1 MYACRTTKKKLASLT
16 PLLLIITFLG
26 IRTPALNAAE
36 PDCRI
41 DAGSCVQTSGALS
54 VGFDVSPKPLKAMRE
69 LTFIVT
75 VKEKG
80 KPVTNASLLI
90 NLSMPGM
97 YMGEN
102 IVRLA
107 HRADGIY
114 EGTGVIIHCP
124 SGGKNWQA
132 SVTIEQGGKKSVV
145 NYLFE
150 VP

>member
-1 MYACRTTKKKLASLT
+1 MYACRSTKEKTASLALL
-16 PLLLIITFLG
+16 LLLIIFFG
-26 IRTPALNAAE
+26 IRTPELKAAG

-41 DAGSCVQTSGALS
+41 DAGPCVQTSGALS

-75 VKEKG
+75 VEEKG

-97 YMGEN
+97 YMGKN

-107 HRADGIY
+107 HRVDGIY
-114 EGTGVIIHCP
+114 EGTGVIVRCP
-124 SGGKNWQA
+124 SGEKIWQA
-132 SVTIEQGGKKSVV
+132 STIH
-145 NYLFE
+145 
-150 VP
+150 